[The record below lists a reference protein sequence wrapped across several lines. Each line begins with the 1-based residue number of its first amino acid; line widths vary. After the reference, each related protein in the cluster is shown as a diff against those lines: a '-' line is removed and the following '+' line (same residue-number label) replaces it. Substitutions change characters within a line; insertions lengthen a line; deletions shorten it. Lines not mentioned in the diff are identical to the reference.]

1 MVSQTI
7 TSWSKPSLQSYIP
20 TDWFRASSS
29 LPAVSDSELEASLKK
44 IKEQVNAIRVLRAN
58 LGLAKAVIAT
68 DKNVMAVEAQLEA
81 NAIHAQKMNMKVDF
95 ERTKLEMDRGGY
107 AQLGAIYGQQWQ
119 KRIAAKQAAL
129 NKDGKGSGQPQPQ
142 PQPATAGFFQ
152 GDRLD
157 MARFKAQEMRG
168 YLKSVE
174 V

>member
-44 IKEQVNAIRVLRAN
+44 IKEQVNAIRVMRAN
-58 LGLAKAVIAT
+58 LGLAKAVVAT
-68 DKNVMAVEAQLEA
+68 DKNLMAVEAQFEL
-81 NAIHAQKMNMKVDF
+81 NGIHAQKFGIRADHERMKI
-95 ERTKLEMDRGGY
+95 EEDRSGY
-107 AQLGAIYGQQWQ
+107 AQLTSIYAQQWQ

-129 NKDGKGSGQPQPQ
+129 NKDGNGSGQPLPA
-142 PQPATAGFFQ
+142 PQPATAGFFT